1 MPHSDLS
8 GTFTLVFLL
17 TLLPSGGT
25 LSNTLVD
32 SSGDPLQIP
41 TIMMYFLGDRQPT
54 WYLTSL
60 PFTEKQRVDE
70 VSNMYGT
77 VRRKASIPSGEHGGQ
92 LFQAELLC
100 KPMQGKVRQC
110 NERHNV

>member
-32 SSGDPLQIP
+32 SSAAALLQIP

-100 KPMQGKVRQC
+100 NPMQGNAR
-110 NERHNV
+110 

>member
-77 VRRKASIPSGEHGGQ
+77 VRRKASIPWRAWGAIVSSRIVV
-92 LFQAELLC
+92 QANASNA
-100 KPMQGKVRQC
+100 R
-110 NERHNV
+110 